1 MMNTTAGRLAEL
13 GIELPPAAKPVA
25 NYIPWTRSGSLV
37 FVSGQL
43 PLRDGKVAASGL
55 LGTSSISIEDANGG
69 ARLCG
74 INLLAHVR
82 DACRGNLDRV
92 TAVLKLT
99 GFVACSPDF
108 VQHPQVINGASD
120 LMVAVFGDKG
130 RHARAAV
137 GVASLPLNAAVEVEG
152 IFEIR

>member
-1 MMNTTAGRLAEL
+1 MNTITDRLKSL
-13 GIELPPAAKPVA
+13 GIDLPSPAKPVA
-25 NYIPWTRSGSLV
+25 NYIPWTRAGNLV

-43 PLRDGKVAASGL
+43 PLQDGKVAATGI
-55 LGTSSISIEDANGG
+55 LGTSNASVEVANAG
-69 ARLCG
+69 ARLCA
-74 INLLAHVR
+74 INLLVHLR
-82 DACRGNLDRV
+82 DACNGDLERV
-92 TAVLKLT
+92 KAVIKLT
-99 GFVACSPDF
+99 GFVACTPEF

-152 IFEIR
+152 VFEIT

>member
-1 MMNTTAGRLAEL
+1 MNTIADRLKSL
-13 GIELPPAAKPVA
+13 GIDLPSPAKPVA
-25 NYIPWTRSGSLV
+25 NYIPWTRAGNLV

-43 PLRDGKVAASGL
+43 PLQDGNVAAVGI
-55 LGTSSISIEDANGG
+55 LGTSSASVEVANVG
-69 ARLCG
+69 ARLCA
-74 INLLAHVR
+74 INLLAHLR
-82 DACRGNLDRV
+82 DACNGDLERV
-92 TAVLKLT
+92 KAVIKLT
-99 GFVACSPDF
+99 GFVACTPEF

-152 IFEIR
+152 VFEVS